1 MNLWE
6 SSSQEVFWAAPK
18 LYKLILQLVKM
29 QMAVPIL
36 ESSLGSQHP
45 AKASQLQ
52 EQVCP

>member
-6 SSSQEVFWAAPK
+6 SSSQEVFWAVPK

-52 EQVCP
+52 EQV